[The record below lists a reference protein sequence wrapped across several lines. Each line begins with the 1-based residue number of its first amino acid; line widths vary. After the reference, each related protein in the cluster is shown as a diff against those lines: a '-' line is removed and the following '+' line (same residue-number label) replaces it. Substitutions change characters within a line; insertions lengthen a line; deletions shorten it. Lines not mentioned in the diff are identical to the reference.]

1 MPDASSSTT
10 AAAICLSGQVR
21 TLRVTYPSIV
31 ANLSSIF
38 GRADIFLFVNPDD
51 GDDRRRL
58 AELRDVHGKLAF
70 ASKRSGRRKH
80 SREELRDMLA
90 AKEPV
95 RIQTYSMQDFSSA
108 APPRGPCMARQG
120 FPPES
125 DFSYHGPQFWGVQRC
140 VQMVRAHEAATGAR
154 YDYIVRARPDD
165 AFSRSGLAELSCGIR
180 RSERTQ
186 RGLKS
191 SAVWMAG
198 DGFQVATR
206 PALPTLEAIW
216 DEFKGSACS
225 RLHAQTR
232 RWWSRTRCA
241 THAIDGIRSLYLY
254 RIAAHRFRVTVG
266 VPTCPAGSL

>member
-1 MPDASSSTT
+1 
-10 AAAICLSGQVR
+10 
-21 TLRVTYPSIV
+21 
-31 ANLSSIF
+31 
-38 GRADIFLFVNPDD
+38 
-51 GDDRRRL
+51 
-58 AELRDVHGKLAF
+58 
-70 ASKRSGRRKH
+70 
-80 SREELRDMLA
+80 MLA

-95 RIQTYSMQDFSSA
+95 RIQTYSMHDFSLA

-120 FPPES
+120 FPAES

-140 VQMVRAHEAATGAR
+140 VQMVRAHEAATGTR

-206 PALPTLEAIW
+206 PALPALEAIW
-216 DEFKGSACS
+216 DGKGSELLLKDPKSTNLGVLNGPKTSTVVTRFLYHVSEGPTDIHTCRKIPASCIWGPS
-225 RLHAQTR
+225 DTFVINFHA
-232 RWWSRTRCA
+232 
-241 THAIDGIRSLYLY
+241 LL
-254 RIAAHRFRVTVG
+254 VTLG
-266 VPTCPAGSL
+266 